1 MKGETLTIPL
11 TGCWGC
17 SSTYCQWCMRYWGTD
32 VNGILQDYPLGL
44 DQSNVVL
51 ASVREKMV
59 VGSCILSS
67 GRCHTNIKLLS
78 SGRSLGRD
86 KGEWENMWGKH
97 QLCQFPAPYA
107 RSGETSHMVYWAGA
121 CHIYHHITHRRS
133 SKVICG
139 VNQCWRE

>member
-1 MKGETLTIPL
+1 
-11 TGCWGC
+11 
-17 SSTYCQWCMRYWGTD
+17 

-86 KGEWENMWGKH
+86 KGE
-97 QLCQFPAPYA
+97 
-107 RSGETSHMVYWAGA
+107 
-121 CHIYHHITHRRS
+121 
-133 SKVICG
+133 
-139 VNQCWRE
+139 